1 MKQIKIVILDSYPAN
16 PGDLSWSPLAELGEL
31 TVYEHCPHDD
41 RAEILRRCAGAEVIL
56 TNKVPFDRELMAAL
70 PQLRFVALQ
79 STGFNIIDLKAAR
92 ELGITVSNVPG
103 YSTVAVA
110 QLVFALIL
118 ELASGVAKQSAA
130 VAAGEWSKAPD
141 FTFYAHRMQ
150 ELDHRILGIFGFGAI
165 GQRVARIGAAF
176 GMEVIYHS
184 RTPRACDFARFVSL
198 EELFRTADVLTLH
211 APQTP
216 STAKVVNR
224 EHLSLMKPGA
234 FLINTARGG
243 LVDSA
248 ALADALNAGTI
259 AGAGIDTL
267 ETEPP
272 PADHP
277 LLHARNCLIT
287 PHVGWATQEARG
299 RLIAILA
306 ENIRGYLAGHPV
318 NVVNS

>member
-1 MKQIKIVILDSYPAN
+1 MKPVRIVILDSYPAN
-16 PGDLSWSPLAELGEL
+16 PGDLSWAPIAELGEL
-31 TVYEHCPHDD
+31 VVYEHCPHDD
-41 RAEILRRCAGAEVIL
+41 RPEILRRCAGAEIVL

-79 STGFNIIDLKAAR
+79 STGYNIIDLAAAR

-103 YSTVAVA
+103 YSTAAVA
-110 QLVFALIL
+110 QLVFALVL

-130 VAAGEWSKAPD
+130 ARGGEWCKAPD

-150 ELDHRILGIFGFGAI
+150 ELDHRTLGIFGFGAI

-184 RTPRACDFARFVSL
+184 RTPRACDFARFVGL
-198 EELFRTADVLTLH
+198 EELFRASDVLTLH

-216 STAKVVNR
+216 ETAKVVDR
-224 EHLSLMKPGA
+224 EHLALMKPGA

-248 ALADALNAGTI
+248 ALAEALDAGRI

-272 PADHP
+272 PPDHP
-277 LLHARNCLIT
+277 LLRARNCLLT
-287 PHVGWATQEARG
+287 PHVGWATLEARG

-306 ENIRGYLAGHPV
+306 ENIRGYLAGKPV
-318 NVVNS
+318 NVVDP